1 MAQNDI
7 IFTRA
12 EGGLSRPLAGKDHL
26 SGMLFYTA
34 GSLPSGFSSGDRIK
48 KIFSITEA
56 ETLGIV
62 DDHSDETKGTGG
74 QVTVTGTWAIGE
86 IVRIEIDGASLG
98 QFVLT
103 DTTIT
108 ALVVGSVAAIN
119 ANTST
124 GLKHGWVAVD
134 ADPIITLTQPT
145 KLGIVNNGGSHIAF
159 VDRNAADT
167 APSAGGSGTVVQFSS
182 GVGSYFAIL
191 HYHISEYFRLQPK
204 GVLWVGIFDQATF
217 DGTEIETI
225 QNFTDGELR
234 ELAIYLSHE
243 TFASSQLT
251 IIQGKLDT
259 LATQHAPMSV
269 VFHSDLSSATL
280 STLADLATLSNERVS
295 MLISEEGDYHILIYD
310 NAKAYISG
318 DKVTFQ
324 GKTYRSKIKTIGN
337 SPFDGTKW
345 VELRENLQAISG
357 FSIGTTGV
365 CLGTVSLA
373 NVHEDIGW
381 VAKFNLVT
389 ETGLD
394 EVAFATGDLW
404 NDISDSLK
412 TTLNDFHYIY
422 LRKHRGVDGT
432 FFNDSFT
439 AIASTSDFAT
449 IENNRTADKAQRNI
463 RTNML
468 PNLLSPLTVNPNGT
482 LSETTI
488 ALFKKDTERPL
499 IDMVTADELSAQE
512 VTIDPTQ
519 NVLATSIL
527 NIGVLLVPRGVA
539 REIRF
544 ILGFA
549 VKLK

>member
-7 IFTRA
+7 TFVRA
-12 EGGLSRPLAGKDHL
+12 EGGLGRPLAGKDHL

-48 KIFSITEA
+48 KIFSVPEA

-74 QVTVTGTWAIGE
+74 KIVIGGTWLADETATIL
-86 IVRIEIDGASLG
+86 IDGA
-98 QFVLT
+98 VLAIFT
-103 DTTIT
+103 VISGSIDI
-108 ALVVGSVAAIN
+108 ADVVTGLKDAIN
-119 ANTST
+119 AETNT
-124 GLKHGWVAVD
+124 GIKHGWTAEEVSGTD
-134 ADPIITLTQPT
+134 IELTQPD
-145 KLGIVNNGGSHIAF
+145 KLGVVNNTDTHISFIAIS
-159 VDRNAADT
+159 V
-167 APSAGGSGTVVQFSS
+167 AGTGTETQFTSGL
-182 GVGSYFAIL
+182 GSYYAIL

-204 GVLWVGIFDQATF
+204 GVLWVGIFAQATF

-225 QNFTDGELR
+225 QNFTNGELR

-251 IIQGKLDT
+251 ITQGKLDT
-259 LATQHAPMSV
+259 LATEHAPMSV

-280 STLADLATLSNERVS
+280 ATLADIATLSDERVS
-295 MLISEEGDYHILIYD
+295 LLIGEEGDYHILAYD

-324 GKTYRSKIKTIGN
+324 GKTYRSIEKTTGN
-337 SPFDGTKW
+337 APWDGTKW

-365 CLGTVSLA
+365 ALGAVSFA

-412 TTLNDFHYIY
+412 GTLNDFHYIY
-422 LRKHRGVDGT
+422 LRKHRGADGT

-468 PNLLSPLTVNPNGT
+468 PNLLSPLTVNEDGT

-499 IDMVTADELSAQE
+499 IDMVTAGELSAQK

-519 NVLATSIL
+519 NVLSTSVI
-527 NIGVLLVPRGVA
+527 NIGVILIPRGVA
-539 REIRF
+539 RQIKF
-544 ILGFA
+544 IIGFA